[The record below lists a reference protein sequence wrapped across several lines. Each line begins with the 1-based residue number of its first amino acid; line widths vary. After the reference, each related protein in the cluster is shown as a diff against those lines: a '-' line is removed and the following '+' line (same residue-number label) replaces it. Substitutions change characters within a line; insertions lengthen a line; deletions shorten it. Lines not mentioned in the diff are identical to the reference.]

1 VRNFGLFAPGD
12 AGGDFLGFDFSRVK
26 ANAISINTNKHTL
39 FITCNEKV
47 EGSIPFSGTSSSQG
61 L

>member
-26 ANAISINTNKHTL
+26 AIVNRL
-39 FITCNEKV
+39 
-47 EGSIPFSGTSSSQG
+47 